1 MNIVFDQDA
10 FKDFTY
16 WATEDKKL
24 YKRLL
29 A

>member
-16 WATEDKKL
+16 WATEEKNFIND
-24 YKRLL
+24 LL